1 MQEKYINLLINKCM
15 DLERSK
21 VVFISYNKEIKVFID
36 VLVDKLNR
44 LGISDIY
51 RDEVDEEEKHQI
63 LKTMSIE
70 DIPTCDYFDCHIW
83 DEYAK
88 KNANFLL
95 FETEVPHLMDDIE
108 PVKLA
113 LAMKR
118 RIETKPLYRKLQ
130 DECKLLW
137 VIAAYPGVA
146 WARDVFGGDNCY
158 ELLENSIYKMCMLD
172 KDDPIDAWDEH
183 LKKQEKIVAR
193 LNSFELVKLHYENS
207 LGTNLDVYLP
217 DKYRYSS
224 ALDNGII
231 VNMPSYEV
239 FTSPVYNKT
248 EGIVYSSK
256 SLIYNGALIDQFYLK
271 FEKGKVVEYDA
282 KVGRDILKEI
292 VMSDNNSC
300 YLGEAALVEI
310 DSPIASM
317 NITFGTTLIDENAS
331 CHLALGAGFPE
342 CVEKGFE
349 MGDEELRKCGINNSK
364 IHVDFM
370 IGTDDLEITGY
381 TSDNREIKIFTKG
394 NFSSEVM
401 N

>member
-1 MQEKYINLLINKCM
+1 MKEKYINLLINKCM

-21 VVFISYNKEIKVFID
+21 VVFISYNKEIKSFID
-36 VLVDKLNR
+36 LLVNKLNC
-44 LGISDIY
+44 LGVNDIY
-51 RDEVDEEEKHQI
+51 RDEVDEQEKHQI
-63 LKTMSIE
+63 LKDISIE
-70 DIPTCDYFDCHIW
+70 DISTCDYFDCCIW

-88 KNANFLL
+88 KNANFLM

-118 RIETKPLYRKLQ
+118 RIETKPIYRKLQ
-130 DECKLLW
+130 EECKLLW

-146 WARDVFGGDNCY
+146 WAKEIFK
-158 ELLENSIYKMCMLD
+158 EENSYERLETSIYQMCMLD
-172 KDDPIDAWDEH
+172 KDDPVKCWDEY
-183 LKKQEKIVAR
+183 LKKQEKVIKK
-193 LNSFELVKLHYENS
+193 LNSLNLVRLHYTNS
-207 LGTNLDVYLP
+207 LGTDLNLYLP
-217 DKYRYSS
+217 HHYRYAS

-239 FTSPVYNKT
+239 FTSPIYNRT
-248 EGIVYSSK
+248 EGVVYSSK
-256 SLIYNGALIDQFYLK
+256 PLIYNGALIDNFYLK
-271 FEKGKVVEYDA
+271 FKEGRVFEYGA
-282 KVGRDILKEI
+282 KVGRDILREI
-292 VMSDNNSC
+292 IESDHQSC

-342 CVEKGFE
+342 CIDG
-349 MGDEELRKCGINNSK
+349 GLGLEESELVKKGINCSK
-364 IHVDFM
+364 MHVDFM
-370 IGTDDLEITGY
+370 IGTDDLDIVGY
-381 TSDNREIKIFTKG
+381 TADNREIKIFTKG
-394 NFSSEVM
+394 RFADEIM